1 MKSIRHNETDAEEM
15 IRTYVKP
22 LFGYALNRVK
32 QREEAEDLAQE
43 ILLRLLKSVSAGANI
58 RNLDAYVWT
67 IAKYTW
73 ANWAKKHA
81 RAPMSIEVNGVSE
94 LLADGDPEPM
104 ERLLAT
110 ETYRTLRREVSLLSD
125 IHRRI
130 VVLHYYEGRKQSEI
144 AALLGIPVNTVK
156 WHLHDAKK
164 EIRKGMNR
172 MQGTEVLSVNPIRLT
187 NLGHAGTPGKLG
199 ETYDFLGRA
208 LAQNIVYAAYR
219 KARTVREI
227 AEELGMPPSLLEGEV
242 RHLAEHEY
250 LVESAPGK
258 YRSNTI
264 IWEETAEQQEA
275 GHRLYQSC
283 AVRIADAA
291 FEALMD
297 VREQVEGSGVSVP
310 DRDYNFLLW
319 TLLPKYVEEQ
329 AWRCLPAVASFEAV
343 APMRKDGGQYIA
355 FGTLEKSDRPLLGF
369 DPRDYAYCGAMHRW
383 REDSPLYLWQLN
395 TAWSDRQDWRHLAFE
410 DVEICAAFRSGDL
423 TDIDSNRERYSFLLE
438 KGYIRPTADGYAFNA
453 VWIDSPETLQR
464 LNDALPDLTETYA
477 PAIRRLYES
486 LLNLTMQS
494 QPKHLEPQIAHMV
507 RGNACGGTLVTY
519 ALKHLVDNGK
529 LKEPLPHQR
538 KTITT
543 WMGPVKR

>member
-1 MKSIRHNETDAEEM
+1 MKSIRHNETDTEEM
-15 IRTYVKP
+15 IRAYVKP

-43 ILLRLLKSVSAGANI
+43 MLLRLLTSVSSGATI

-73 ANWAKKHA
+73 ANWAKKRA
-81 RAPMSIEVNGVSE
+81 RAPMSIEVNGMSE

-110 ETYRTLRREVSLLSD
+110 ETYRSLRREVSLLSD
-125 IHRRI
+125 MHRRI

-144 AALLGIPVNTVK
+144 AAVLGLPVNTVK
-156 WHLHDAKK
+156 WHLRDAKK
-164 EIRKGMNR
+164 EMRKGMNR
-172 MQGTEVLSVNPIRLT
+172 MQGAGVLSVNPIRLT
-187 NLGHAGTPGKLG
+187 NTGHAGTPGKLG
-199 ETYDFLGRA
+199 ETNDFLGRA

-219 KARTVREI
+219 KARTIREI

-242 RHLAEHEY
+242 RYLAEHDY

-264 IWEETAEQQEA
+264 IWDATAELREA
-275 GHRLYQSC
+275 GHRLYQCC
-283 AVRIADAA
+283 AVEIADAA
-291 FEALMD
+291 FDALMA
-297 VREQVEGSGVSVP
+297 VREQVEASGVFVP
-310 DRDYNFLLW
+310 AGDYNFLLW

-329 AWRCLPAVASFEAV
+329 AWRCLPAGASFEAV

-355 FGTLEKSDRPLLGF
+355 FATVERSVPPALSF
-369 DPRDYAYCGAMHRW
+369 DPSRYAYCGTMNRY
-383 REDSPLYLWQLN
+383 REGSPLYLWQLN
-395 TAWSDRQDWRHLAFE
+395 TAWSDRRDWRYLAFE
-410 DVEICAAFRSGDL
+410 DVEICAAFRSGALSD
-423 TDIDSNRERYSFLLE
+423 DEANRERYSFLLE
-438 KGYIRPTADGYAFNA
+438 KGYIRKTADGYAFNA
-453 VWIDSPETLQR
+453 VWIDSPETLRR
-464 LNDALPDLTETYA
+464 LNDAMPDLSETYA

-486 LLNLTMQS
+486 LLKLTMQD

-507 RGNACGGTLVTY
+507 KGNACGGTLVTY
-519 ALKHLVDNGK
+519 VLKHLVDTGK
-529 LKEPLPHQR
+529 LMEPLPHQR

-543 WMGPVKR
+543 WMGPTRR